1 MRGVWFARILVLI
14 LLSFSV
20 YGAII
25 FGEEEPNDSG
35 AEATP
40 TNEKLDGPETESAD
54 DAPADTAEPLDWAEA
69 DGTPPETSNP
79 LIYLF
84 GGVGGLLLLLVS
96 AIFVEFI
103 GVIMLV
109 ALVVPMISQRKK
121 HKEDQMNRGRILGYI
136 EANAGIH
143 FSALRDGIDLAN
155 GVTAYHTNELER
167 AGKIFSWKS
176 GKHRRY
182 ASSILDKDQRKN
194 IRNPLSGT
202 RLAILEVLAESGQL
216 GLESKELRQRLQISR
231 QLLSHHIKE
240 LRTTAMIEPAERSKR
255 AWRASVYGQEQLH
268 QSRTFQEAPIL

>member
-1 MRGVWFARILVLI
+1 MRGVWLVRILVLV
-14 LLSFSV
+14 LVSFSV
-20 YGAII
+20 YGAITY
-25 FGEEEPNDSG
+25 GEAMPNDSM

-40 TNEKLDGPETESAD
+40 TNERLDGPETESAD
-54 DAPADTAEPLDWAEA
+54 DAPADAAQPLEWSEAEETPLQ
-69 DGTPPETSNP
+69 TPNT
-79 LIYLF
+79 LAYLL
-84 GGVGGLLLLLVS
+84 GGLGGLFLLFIS

-109 ALVVPMISQRKK
+109 ALIVPMVSQRRK
-121 HKEDQMNRGRILGYI
+121 HKEDQMNRGRVLGYI

-143 FSALRDGIDLAN
+143 FSALRDGLGLAN

-182 ASSILDKDQRKN
+182 ASSILDKEQRKN

-202 RLAILEVLAESGQL
+202 RLAILEVLAQSGQL
-216 GLESKELRQRLQISR
+216 GLESKELRERLHISR

-240 LRTTAMIEPAERSKR
+240 LHASALIEPSERSKR
-255 AWRASVYGQEQLH
+255 AWRASMHGHDQLH
-268 QSRTFQEAPIL
+268 KSRTLQEFTNM

>member
-1 MRGVWFARILVLI
+1 MRGVWFARILVLA

-20 YGAII
+20 YGAITYD
-25 FGEEEPNDSG
+25 EHESNDSG

-40 TNEKLDGPETESAD
+40 TNERLDSPETESAD
-54 DAPADTAEPLDWAEA
+54 DAPAETAEPLNWAEA
-69 DGTPPETSNP
+69 DETPSETSNP
-79 LIYLF
+79 LVYLV
-84 GGVGGLLLLLVS
+84 GGLGGLLLLLVS

-109 ALVVPMISQRKK
+109 ALVVPMVSQRRK

-143 FSALRDGIDLAN
+143 FSALRDGLGLAN

-182 ASSILDKDQRKN
+182 ASSILDKDQQKN

-202 RLAILEVLAESGQL
+202 RLAILEVLAASGQL
-216 GLESKELRQRLQISR
+216 GLESKELRERLQISR

-240 LRTTAMIEPAERSKR
+240 LHTTGMIEPSERSKR
-255 AWRASVYGQEQLH
+255 AWRASIYGHEQLQ
-268 QSRTFQEAPIL
+268 QSRAVQ